1 MAPTKHIVLSSPDP
15 LGMSNGSSPSNS
27 PTKAGHTPLI
37 TPRGALTEAS
47 GNVQE
52 FYINTPPSHKRNAS
66 SKKSPR
72 QTTQSTS
79 PWRIRLTVQAEEV
92 DETQRSKR
100 SPAKRVTERT
110 TTITVPL
117 KGCDDTPPAMKQK
130 GRGRPRKSLDSPIK
144 RAATPKPKAGGRRK
158 SMPESPK
165 KQELDVHSETAT
177 PPKKARG
184 RPRKG
189 KESKNVEL
197 SPDPSQKNDLDV
209 WLGSSLVG
217 GEETAEVKS
226 RSTRTRSRGRR
237 QEITPVKIALDSDV
251 VSRSSSAETTGGLP
265 KELAWTFRNRH
276 DERDQ
281 LDHEAPQSY
290 EAPVPRME
298 QSLFTPI
305 SQEQSI
311 LKQQDEI
318 MWRSM
323 DNGNAHFHSPHVDDA
338 QSQIDIDPTSQH
350 NEYDSILESEGFS
363 MVSVS
368 SLPSVS
374 DDSVSPVQQS
384 GSLPEHTPT
393 IASSPSVPP
402 APETAK
408 IQSLPRQLDIP
419 SDGTPKLAKV
429 VRAGIALHGALSP
442 KDRSQ
447 KLGSPFQ
454 ESKKP
459 SPFMTVEETA
469 HQREISRRMPKD
481 KSLEER
487 LDDPFRGFGPG
498 TRREL
503 KAGLR
508 LGEELAKRQLLSSQN
523 PSRVQREGNDLFQ
536 QTSDSIYPNL
546 PTSNAKEEY
555 SLQPSETIKQV
566 KYPLLSNNQLPSP
579 ERSLVDEEED
589 RMSWKVDTPIKQE
602 EPTLAGAQLLVS
614 DESMES
620 DASPIDHTMIAR
632 KEEWQRERE
641 AVSKQIEMANKS
653 QVIIIDSD
661 DDDDDEDE
669 ETQDPEDVA
678 DSDVWQSEAQSADR
692 SRETTPEAS
701 NILLQPEILKPRRSK
716 IPSPWRSNSQ
726 VIYSD
731 EVESTESDLFWQ
743 PDQSQTRASKRRNA
757 RKRQPQ
763 DQSDISVASVFDSSL
778 ENTRKAEAQIQLE
791 ASKPRPIEGSLPGDD
806 EDSNTATSAEDT
818 LNDLSVQHAEQIT
831 KSPAIDM
838 ASENYAGPEM
848 SPTPEE
854 ILVTDVVEVS
864 EKIESLQV
872 TVGTSIKSVSETSK
886 GSKAVID
893 PRLLQKRTRSSS
905 ASKQPIR
912 PIQPLLPLQ
921 PTQSSTSWLSRFT
934 APIWSVFAPAASLPP
949 AATKED
955 ILCSSPYE
963 PLCQLTPWEDCHFRA
978 LGPLYYGSFLYGAH
992 LFPFNPRSP
1001 SARYCGAYVTT
1012 KLGWSRKI
1020 APEDCGITDA
1030 FMVLLDERGFALGE
1044 PGAQWID
1051 EGMVITMCVALWV
1064 GMIKRGEIEVDKSKG
1079 ETIGLRDQ
1087 GDRKWT
1093 TADIDW
1099 ANNESAYFERKR
1111 KEFDGLPSWKNKA

>member
-1 MAPTKHIVLSSPDP
+1 MPSTKDMVLSSPDP
-15 LGMSNGSSPSNS
+15 LGMSNGSIPSNS
-27 PTKAGHTPLI
+27 PRKAGHPPLV
-37 TPRGALTEAS
+37 TPRGALTKVS
-47 GNVQE
+47 GNVQVQE
-52 FYINTPPSHKRNAS
+52 FYINTPPSHSHNAS

-72 QTTQSTS
+72 KTTQSTS

-92 DETQRSKR
+92 DETQRTKIF
-100 SPAKRVTERT
+100 PAKRVTEQT

-117 KGCDDTPPAMKQK
+117 KGCDDTPPTMEKK
-130 GRGRPRKSLDSPIK
+130 GRGRPRKSLDSPVK
-144 RAATPKPKAGGRRK
+144 RAATPKPKVGGRRK

-165 KQELDVHSETAT
+165 KQELDAHSETAT

-197 SPDPSQKNDLDV
+197 SLDSSRKNDLDV

-217 GEETAEVKS
+217 GEETAEIKS
-226 RSTRTRSRGRR
+226 KSTRTRSRGRR

-251 VSRSSSAETTGGLP
+251 DSQSSSAETIGDLP
-265 KELAWTFRNRH
+265 KELAWTLRDRH
-276 DERDQ
+276 DETDQ
-281 LDHEAPQSY
+281 IDHKSPQSY

-305 SQEQSI
+305 AQEQSI
-311 LKQQDEI
+311 LEQQDEDT
-318 MWRSM
+318 WRSM
-323 DNGNAHFHSPHVDDA
+323 DHGKARSPSPHVDDA
-338 QSQIDIDPTSQH
+338 QSQIDFDPTSQH
-350 NEYDSILESEGFS
+350 PEYDSILESEGFS

-374 DDSVSPVQQS
+374 DTSVSPVQQS
-384 GSLPEHTPT
+384 GSLHKHTPT

-408 IQSLPRQLDIP
+408 IQLSPRHLDVP

-442 KDRSQ
+442 RNRSQ

-454 ESKKP
+454 ESRKQ
-459 SPFMTVEETA
+459 SPFLTVEDPA
-469 HQREISRRMPKD
+469 HQRELSRRMPND
-481 KSLEER
+481 RSLEER

-508 LGEELAKRQLLSSQN
+508 LGEELAKRQRQPSQN
-523 PSRVQREGNDLFQ
+523 PGVVSREGNDMFP
-536 QTSDSIYPNL
+536 QTSDPVYPQL

-555 SLQPSETIKQV
+555 SLNLSETMKQV
-566 KYPLLSNNQLPSP
+566 RYPLLSNNQLPSP

-602 EPTLAGAQLLVS
+602 EPTPASAQLLVS
-614 DESMES
+614 DESIGP
-620 DASPIDHTMIAR
+620 DASAIDHTMIAR

-653 QVIIIDSD
+653 QVIVIDT
-661 DDDDDEDE
+661 DDEEDVSE
-669 ETQDPEDVA
+669 EERQDPEEDVA
-678 DSDVWQSEAQSADR
+678 DSDIWQSEAQSADQ

-701 NILLQPEILKPRRSK
+701 EFLLQPEILKPRRSK

-726 VIYSD
+726 VTYSD
-731 EVESTESDLFWQ
+731 EVEPTESDLFWQ

-763 DQSDISVASVFDSSL
+763 AQSDISADSVFDSSL
-778 ENTRKAEAQIQLE
+778 QNTRKAEAQIQLE
-791 ASKPRPIEGSLPGDD
+791 ASKARPLEGLFLGDN
-806 EDSNTATSAEDT
+806 ENSNTATSTEIT
-818 LNDLSVQHAEQIT
+818 LDDRSVQHADQTT
-831 KSPAIDM
+831 KSPTVET
-838 ASENYAGPEM
+838 ASENHVGPEM
-848 SPTPEE
+848 TPTPEKV
-854 ILVTDVVEVS
+854 LVTDVVEVS
-864 EKIESLQV
+864 KKIV
-872 TVGTSIKSVSETSK
+872 TEGTSVKPTSATSK
-886 GSKAVID
+886 VSKAAID
-893 PRLLQKRTRSSS
+893 PRLLQRKTRSSS

-912 PIQPLLPLQ
+912 PIRPLQSLQ

-934 APIWSVFAPAASLPP
+934 APIWSVFVPAASPPP

-955 ILCSSPYE
+955 ILCSSPHE
-963 PLCQLTPWEDCHFRA
+963 PLCQFTPWEDCHFRA

-1064 GMIKRGEIEVDKSKG
+1064 GMIKRGEIEADKSKG
-1079 ETIGLRDQ
+1079 EIIGLRDQ

-1111 KEFDGLPSWKNKA
+1111 REFDGLPSWKNKA